1 MDDVCPS
8 CREPLDCPSGDGC
21 AAMTKHTDGTF
32 NKEDPLSNLT
42 LDTDELGIWLITDGV
57 GETQQLGHISWRE
70 ITRGV
75 QQALLQENFLIA
87 LAEMDKDLL

>member
-1 MDDVCPS
+1 
-8 CREPLDCPSGDGC
+8 
-21 AAMTKHTDGTF
+21 MTDF

-42 LDTDELGIWLITDGV
+42 LDKDELGIWLIDDTPEGP
-57 GETQQLGHISWRE
+57 QQLGHISWRE

>member
-1 MDDVCPS
+1 MEDK
-8 CREPLDCPSGDGC
+8 
-21 AAMTKHTDGTF
+21 MTDF

-42 LDTDELGIWLITDGV
+42 LDTDELGIWLIDDTPEGP
-57 GETQQLGHISWRE
+57 QQLGHISWRE

>member
-21 AAMTKHTDGTF
+21 AAMTKHTYGTS

-42 LDTDELGIWLITDGV
+42 LDTDELGIWLVD
-57 GETQQLGHISWRE
+57 ETPEGPQQLGHISWRE

-75 QQALLQENFLIA
+75 QQALLQEKFLIA